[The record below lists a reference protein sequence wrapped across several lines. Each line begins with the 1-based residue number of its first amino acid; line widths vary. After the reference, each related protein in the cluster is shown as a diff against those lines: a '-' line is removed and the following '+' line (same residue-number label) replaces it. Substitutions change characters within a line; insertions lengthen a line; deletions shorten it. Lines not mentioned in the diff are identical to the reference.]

1 MNNAES
7 IAEALKRDK
16 RYIRIMEQ
24 LKSKFSSYGES
35 RGKILIKNATREE
48 CDAASEIICPK
59 VGYEPPELSFTVKAF
74 EKGLSHYGDV
84 SLKDVLESYYGIT
97 LHTNAEQ
104 VAERNEK
111 KKAFESRLLSLY
123 KEKPCGK
130 WLSEMFSSRAY
141 GYKTVMAQFG
151 DDPDGAEK
159 LICSVCNA
167 INSRYET
174 DFEPIGLPVLSAE
187 ITGNSHYFDQKEAAG
202 KLLISA
208 LGFLS
213 GKTGNSSEEV
223 KEIYFCFGIE
233 PDSITSACAMLG
245 VRLLNDSGEEHRAF
259 KVFADNGEIAMLS
272 AANLTNINS
281 AVCDRK
287 TVFAVENPAVFMA
300 LVPIVKQN
308 GFAMICTSGQLKMCV
323 IKLLD
328 MLIKSECSIYYAG
341 DFDPEGLQI
350 ADKLIS
356 RYKGYIHIWRM
367 SIDDYLM
374 IDKTEPISESRM
386 KKIEKLK
393 NEGLRKLGEIIRT
406 EGKAGYQEL
415 LINEMAKDISRIIS
429 YCNRE
434 QI

>member
-1 MNNAES
+1 MHDAKS
-7 IAEALKRDK
+7 IAEILKRDK

-35 RGKILIKNATREE
+35 RGKVSINCATREE
-48 CDAASEIICPK
+48 CDAAAEITCPK
-59 VGYEPPELSFTVKAF
+59 VGYEPPELSFSVKAF
-74 EKGLSHYGDV
+74 EKGLSNFGNV

-97 LHTNAEQ
+97 MQTNAEHA
-104 VAERNEK
+104 AEKSEK
-111 KKAFESRLLSLY
+111 KKVFENRLLTLHNG
-123 KEKPCGK
+123 KPCSK
-130 WLSEMFSSRAY
+130 WLSEMFSSRSY
-141 GYKTVMAQFG
+141 GYKTVMAQYSDAP
-151 DDPDGAEK
+151 DDAEK
-159 LICSVCNA
+159 LICSVCDA
-167 INSRYET
+167 IDSRYER

-187 ITGNSHYFDQKEAAG
+187 NTGNSHYFDQKETAG

-213 GKTGNSSEEV
+213 EKTGNSSEEI
-223 KEIYFCFGIE
+223 KEIYYYFGIE

-245 VRLLNDSGEEHRAF
+245 VRLYNDRGVEHQAF
-259 KVFADNGEIAMLS
+259 KAFVDNGEIAMLS

-281 AVCDRK
+281 ADCNKK

-300 LVPIVKQN
+300 LVPVAKKK
-308 GFAMICTSGQLKMCV
+308 GYAMICTSGQLKMCV

-328 MLIKSECSIYYAG
+328 MLAKSGCRIYYAG

-367 SIDDYLM
+367 SIDDYLI
-374 IDKTEPISESRM
+374 IDKTEPISESRL
-386 KKIEKLK
+386 KKLDKL
-393 NEGLRKLGEIIRT
+393 NDEQLRKLGEIIRN

-415 LINEMAKDISRIIS
+415 LISEMAEDISS
-429 YCNRE
+429 L
-434 QI
+434 